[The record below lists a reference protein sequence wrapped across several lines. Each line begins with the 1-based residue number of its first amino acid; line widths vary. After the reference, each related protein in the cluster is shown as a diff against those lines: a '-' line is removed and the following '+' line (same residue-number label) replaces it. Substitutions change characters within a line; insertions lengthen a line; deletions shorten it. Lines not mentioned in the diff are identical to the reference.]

1 MAILTSNRQPRR
13 IPVRQLCRAAELTLE
28 RRRVAPERELSL
40 VFVDDAEMQ
49 RLNRQY
55 RGRDYPTDVLAFP
68 QESSGAAAES
78 LLGDVVVSVD
88 TAARQAQEAGH
99 SLADELA
106 LLTVHGTLH
115 LLGLQDETPGG
126 RRWMQ
131 RQAAEVLR
139 AWEEEAS
146 R

>member
-1 MAILTSNRQPRR
+1 VAILIDNRQRR
-13 IPVRQLCRAAELTLE
+13 RVPVRALRRAAELTIE
-28 RRRVAPERELSL
+28 RRRVDPERELSL

-55 RGRDYPTDVLAFP
+55 RGRDCPTDVLSFP
-68 QESSGAAAES
+68 QENSGTDAES

-88 TAARQAQEAGH
+88 TAVRQAQEAGH
-99 SLADELA
+99 ALARELA

-131 RQAAEVLR
+131 QQAAAVLR